1 MATLVLTIAGG
12 VIGGPIGAAIG
23 GLIGNAVDHEIF
35 RPKGREGPRLT
46 ELAVQTSSYGT
57 PIPRVF
63 GTMRVAGS
71 VIWATDL
78 IESKSTDGGGKGQP
92 STTRYSYSASFA
104 VALSGRRIEGV
115 GRIWADGKFL
125 RGAEGDWKTM
135 TGFRLYLG
143 SEEQAADPLIASL
156 EGDGL
161 APAHRGVAYA
171 VFEELQL
178 ADFGNRIPS
187 LTFEVIADTAPVAIG
202 AMAKELAA
210 GAIVGD
216 GPAATLQG
224 FSAYGDSARAVV
236 ALLGSAAGAWF
247 APVGDGLEMRSEP
260 GLLATIED
268 AGFGREGKRRVRT
281 IRAIET
287 VPRDLTV
294 AHYDPARDYQTG
306 VQHARRPGAGYR
318 VEHVDLPAVID
329 AATARTI
336 AEAMLARA
344 ETERT
349 RRTVTLDIGAIG
361 GAIGIAPGDGVTI
374 AGEGGVWRAA
384 SVSIEAMAVAI
395 DLVPVTPP
403 ILPAIATPGRAL
415 GAPDVQIGETILAAF
430 ETPALDDALLT
441 QPRLTIAAAGTGAGW
456 RRAALLYSL
465 DDGASWIAAGATAA
479 PAVIGVVTAPPR
491 PGSSTLRDLANVIE
505 VELSHEGMTLQS
517 AAAAAIDRG
526 ANLALVG
533 GELLQFADAAQVGPT
548 LWRLSGL
555 LRGRR
560 GMSATHVAGERFV
573 LIARDT
579 AVSIALPPAIVR
591 KTVRVM
597 ASGVGD
603 VAGPASA
610 SAAVSGLSI
619 APPSPVHL
627 TLDPLSDGSA
637 RLRWVRRS
645 RIGWSWTDGIDVP
658 LGEER
663 EAYRVTITVPGA
675 VDRRAIVTM
684 PEMIV
689 AESERVSGAI
699 ATVRQLGTS
708 GDSPDATIALV

>member
-1 MATLVLTIAGG
+1 MATLVLTVVGG

-23 GLIGNAVDHEIF
+23 GVIGNAVDHEIF

-57 PIPRVF
+57 PIPKVF

-92 STTRYSYSASFA
+92 STTSYSYLASFA
-104 VALSGRRIEGV
+104 VALSGRSIQAV
-115 GRIWADGKFL
+115 GRIWADGKLL
-125 RGAEGDWKTM
+125 RGAEGDWKTL
-135 TGFRLYLG
+135 TGFRLYRG
-143 SEEQAADPLIASL
+143 GENQAPDPLVASL
-156 EGDGL
+156 EGAAL
-161 APAHRGVAYA
+161 APAHRGIAYA
-171 VFEELQL
+171 MFEDLQL

-187 LTFEVIADTAPVAIG
+187 LTFEVVADAAPVAIG
-202 AMAKELAA
+202 LMAGELAG

-216 GPAATLQG
+216 GPVATLQG
-224 FSAYGDSARAVV
+224 FSAYGDSARTVI
-236 ALLGSAAGAWF
+236 ALLGSATGAWF
-247 APVGDGLEMRSEP
+247 APVGDGLEMRSDP
-260 GLLATIED
+260 GALATIVD
-268 AGFGREGKRRVRT
+268 AGFGREGKRRMRT
-281 IRAIET
+281 IRPIET

-306 VQHARRPGAGYR
+306 VQQARRPGAGYR
-318 VEHVDLPAVID
+318 IEHVDLPAVVD
-329 AATARTI
+329 AVAARTI

-344 ETERT
+344 ETERV
-349 RRTVTLDIGAIG
+349 RRTVTLDI

-374 AGEGGVWRAA
+374 TGENGVWRAA
-384 SVSIEAMAVAI
+384 SVSIESMAVAVE
-395 DLVPVTPP
+395 LVPITRPT
-403 ILPAIATPGRAL
+403 LPVIATPGRAI
-415 GAPDVQIGETILAAF
+415 GAPDVAIGETILAAF

-441 QPRLTIAAAGTGAGW
+441 QLRLTIAAAGTAAGW

-479 PAVIGVVTAPPR
+479 PAVIGVVTVAPGTAP
-491 PGSSTLRDLANVIE
+491 STLRDLANVIE
-505 VELSHEGMTLQS
+505 VELAHAAMTLQS
-517 AAAAAIDRG
+517 ADAVAVDRG

-533 GELLQFADAAQVGPT
+533 GELLQFADAVQIGPR

-555 LRGRR
+555 SRGRR
-560 GMSATHVAGERFV
+560 GMSAPHVIGERFV
-573 LIARDT
+573 LMARET
-579 AVSIALPPAIVR
+579 AVSIALPPAMIGR
-591 KTVRVM
+591 TIRVM

-603 VAGPASA
+603 VTGPAAA
-610 SAAVSGLSI
+610 SGAISGVSI

-627 TLDPLSDGSA
+627 ALDPLSDGSA

-645 RIGWSWTDGIDVP
+645 RIGWSWTDGLDTP

-663 EAYRVTITVPGA
+663 EAYRVTIAVPGA
-675 VDRRAIVTM
+675 AERRVVVTM

-689 AESERVSGAI
+689 TEAELVSGAL

-708 GDSPDATIALV
+708 GESPDATIHLI